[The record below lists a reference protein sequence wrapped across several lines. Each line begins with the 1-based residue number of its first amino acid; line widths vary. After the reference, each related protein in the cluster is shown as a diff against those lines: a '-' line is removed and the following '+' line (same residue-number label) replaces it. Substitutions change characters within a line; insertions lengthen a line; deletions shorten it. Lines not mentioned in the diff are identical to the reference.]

1 MNRTHQLAAATQN
14 SQPANRRSRSAFTLV
29 ELLVV
34 IAIIGILAAL
44 LLPALAKA
52 KDKAL
57 TASCM
62 NNQKQLGL
70 AMAMYVNDDPN
81 TYYPVA
87 VDPYSHDVF
96 WPPLLRQ
103 YTTQGSDTAIF
114 TCPAAAKVGSF
125 WMPKFT
131 ASGPPLY
138 GYKQNEVHLNFAA
151 PIMPM
156 SYGYNIYGSSA
167 TTYCGLS
174 FFTGYMVKESQV
186 VKPTDMIAIGDSNW
200 NTNSGGS
207 IPDSGFIGG
216 FNGGNSIWP
225 YAVHEGNS
233 RFNLLF
239 CDGHVET
246 LAGSAVV
253 PALAY
258 AAGGVTARSAA
269 IRLWNYANSFN
280 SPYYP

>member
-1 MNRTHQLAAATQN
+1 MNRNYQIASATQN
-14 SQPANRRSRSAFTLV
+14 SQPANDRSRRGFTLV

-34 IAIIGILAAL
+34 IAIIAILAAL

-70 AMAMYVNDDPN
+70 AMVMYVSDDPN
-81 TYYPVA
+81 TYYPTA
-87 VDPYSHDVF
+87 ADAGNHDLY

-114 TCPAAAKVGSF
+114 TCPAAAKFGSF
-125 WMPKFT
+125 WVPQFG
-131 ASGPPLY
+131 SGLAATN
-138 GYKQNEVHLNFAA
+138 GYKQNEVHLNFAGTFV
-151 PIMPM
+151 PM
-156 SYGYNIYGSSA
+156 SYGYNIAGSTGSA
-167 TTYCGLS
+167 FYALS
-174 FFTGYMVKESQV
+174 FVPSIQMTKESQV

-200 NTNSGGS
+200 NTNAGGTVGN
-207 IPDSGFIGG
+207 SGFIGG
-216 FNGGNSIWP
+216 YNGGTGVWP
-225 YAVHEGNS
+225 YEVHEGNS

-246 LAGSAVV
+246 LARSVVIPQLTANATAKGNAV
-253 PALAY
+253 
-258 AAGGVTARSAA
+258 RM
-269 IRLWNYANSFN
+269 WNYANSVLP
-280 SPYYP
+280 PYYP